1 MKSNRKST
9 GVRHKQG
16 WFWTVL
22 SLIQVMVLVGLAVG
36 MVLFVLAFWNVATII
51 PDIQRAAPT
60 SMPESTKI
68 FAENGELLAVIYEE
82 QNREYVPLKEIPKH
96 LIDATIVME
105 DRRFFEHS
113 GVDVRG
119 ILRALWVNIRSKS
132 PEQGA
137 STITQQLARNVFLS
151 RRKTLSRKIQEA
163 ILAVQLER
171 KFTKNEILEMYL
183 NQIFYGAG
191 AYGVQAA
198 AKVYFGKKVSE
209 LTLPE
214 CALLAAIPQRPSEYN
229 PYHDKELAERRR
241 NMVLD
246 LMAEY
251 GKISRE
257 EAEQAKSVPVRLAFK
272 RPSSARI
279 RRAPY
284 FVDFV
289 VKQLVERYGDQ
300 VVYRGGLRVY
310 TTLHTGIQ
318 AAADRAI
325 KEGIARF
332 RYCNVTQGALVCLE
346 PRSGKILAMVGG
358 VDYEKSP
365 LNRAYLVNHP
375 RQAGSAFK
383 PFVYAAALE
392 AGMTPGT
399 RILDAPVSYAGG
411 PGGRLWRPRNYGGG
425 YRGWV
430 TMEQALALSINIPAI
445 RTLNQIGIDRAIEMA
460 HRLGITS
467 PIPHNLSIAIGTS
480 GVTVLEM
487 ASAYTAFAT
496 GGLHADPIAILR
508 VEDKDRNVI
517 EETVPRARRVLS
529 QEVANQMDRMLR
541 AVVLWGT
548 ASKGAGHIPEAR
560 GKTGTTQSE
569 RDAWFVG
576 YTPQLLAAVWVG
588 NDDNTPMRRATG
600 GIVCAPIWASFME
613 EALKFRLQAPK
624 VEIVSSS
631 EDREPRRIRERRS
644 SDRSTQEE
652 ASSSSDTAD
661 SDIISVPICDE
672 SGQLATEACPST
684 HMEQFPRDE
693 APTERCSLHP
703 GTSPDRFEEPRPRSA
718 DAPSRASA
726 PPPPEQLSGHGRPR
740 PPELQTEGSTL
751 PGARSEVP
759 RVRVRLCRQTG
770 LLATDFCPDTIQR
783 SLPIDEVPKAKCNIH
798 LTAPR

>member
-1 MKSNRKST
+1 
-9 GVRHKQG
+9 
-16 WFWTVL
+16 
-22 SLIQVMVLVGLAVG
+22 
-36 MVLFVLAFWNVATII
+36 
-51 PDIQRAAPT
+51 
-60 SMPESTKI
+60 
-68 FAENGELLAVIYEE
+68 
-82 QNREYVPLKEIPKH
+82 
-96 LIDATIVME
+96 
-105 DRRFFEHS
+105 
-113 GVDVRG
+113 
-119 ILRALWVNIRSKS
+119 
-132 PEQGA
+132 
-137 STITQQLARNVFLS
+137 
-151 RRKTLSRKIQEA
+151 
-163 ILAVQLER
+163 
-171 KFTKNEILEMYL
+171 
-183 NQIFYGAG
+183 
-191 AYGVQAA
+191 
-198 AKVYFGKKVSE
+198 
-209 LTLPE
+209 
-214 CALLAAIPQRPSEYN
+214 
-229 PYHDKELAERRR
+229 
-241 NMVLD
+241 
-246 LMAEY
+246 
-251 GKISRE
+251 
-257 EAEQAKSVPVRLAFK
+257 
-272 RPSSARI
+272 
-279 RRAPY
+279 
-284 FVDFV
+284 
-289 VKQLVERYGDQ
+289 
-300 VVYRGGLRVY
+300 
-310 TTLHTGIQ
+310 
-318 AAADRAI
+318 
-325 KEGIARF
+325 
-332 RYCNVTQGALVCLE
+332 
-346 PRSGKILAMVGG
+346 
-358 VDYEKSP
+358 
-365 LNRAYLVNHP
+365 
-375 RQAGSAFK
+375 
-383 PFVYAAALE
+383 
-392 AGMTPGT
+392 
-399 RILDAPVSYAGG
+399 
-411 PGGRLWRPRNYGGG
+411 
-425 YRGWV
+425 
-430 TMEQALALSINIPAI
+430 MEQALALSINIPAI

-548 ASKGAGHIPEAR
+548 ASRGAGHIPEAR

-644 SDRSTQEE
+644 SERSTQEE

-684 HMEQFPRDE
+684 HMEQFPRNE